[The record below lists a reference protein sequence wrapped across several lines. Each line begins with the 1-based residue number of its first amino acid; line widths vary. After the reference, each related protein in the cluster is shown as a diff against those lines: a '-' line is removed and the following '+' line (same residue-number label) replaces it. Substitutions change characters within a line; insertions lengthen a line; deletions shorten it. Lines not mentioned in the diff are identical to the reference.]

1 MESISHSAGLGALRP
16 PAIAR
21 EWLADSWHRCAHR
34 VHHHAPLHRDHG
46 RAGTLSRTN
55 LASDGPRGSLC
66 PRPPMTRFSVTRDKG
81 GEPRDEMRNSKP
93 RASVKSRDLAQMF
106 SGISRREVEGE
117 ERMNRHRVRVG
128 LLAAVALLMQTV
140 LAGPIAAQDA

>member
-55 LASDGPRGSLC
+55 LDPDGPRGSLC
-66 PRPPMTRFSVTRDKG
+66 PRPPMTRFSVTSGKG
-81 GEPRDEMRNSKP
+81 GEPRDEMRDCS
-93 RASVKSRDLAQMF
+93 AKSRDLAQML
-106 SGISRREVEGE
+106 SEI
-117 ERMNRHRVRVG
+117 
-128 LLAAVALLMQTV
+128 
-140 LAGPIAAQDA
+140 